1 MGLLGVVNWKANRVL
16 GGNEQLPAD
25 ATLLRV

>member
-1 MGLLGVVNWKANRVL
+1 VNWKANRVL